1 VTNPAPGA
9 GRLARRIG
17 VVLLLAA
24 GVALAELP
32 SPAAGPP
39 LAWRTDLDASLEAAR
54 AERRPVL
61 VSFHADWCSI
71 CARLDRRTLR
81 HPEVAAELDRF
92 VRVRVDVSE
101 RGPGTDALMGRF
113 GVVALPTLV
122 LVDSQGVARPEQS
135 PVGFVNPDELLSDL
149 RRVR

>member
-1 VTNPAPGA
+1 
-9 GRLARRIG
+9 

-32 SPAAGPP
+32 PPAAGPA
-39 LAWRTDLDASLEAAR
+39 LAWRTDLEASLGAAR
-54 AERRPVL
+54 AEHRPVL
-61 VSFHADWCSI
+61 VSFHADWCSV
-71 CARLDRRTLR
+71 CTRLDRRTLR
-81 HPEVAAELDRF
+81 HPDVAAELDRF

-101 RGPGTDALMGRF
+101 RGPRSEALMGRF

-122 LVDSQGVARPEQS
+122 LVDSRGVALPEQS
-135 PVGFVNPDELLSDL
+135 PVGFVDPDELLTDL